1 MTPVA
6 SSTGLFYE
14 RAKSAMGALG
24 AKADRLQVDI
34 ATTRR
39 LQAPSDDSVAYQRLQ
54 RITRDT
60 ADAGAWDANLGLAG
74 SLLAQ
79 ADTTLDGMTTQVQR
93 ASELMLRANTGTMSL
108 ADRRTAGA
116 ELAQIVESLVE
127 LANAGDTR
135 GRPLFGGTDGRPAVA
150 VDAGAFTYSV
160 GTPAAIPVG
169 DGQQVQ
175 PTELAS
181 RLFDLGGGKDTLAVL
196 QALSVKLL
204 AGTALDTGEGDA
216 AVADLAAADEQLTAV
231 RASLG
236 ARGAR
241 VDLLQA
247 QSTAIATDREAER
260 SGLEDTDYTVA
271 LADLQKTMT
280 VLSATQASFSKLA
293 QLSLFDYLR

>member
-6 SSTGLFYE
+6 SSTSLFFE
-14 RAKSAMGALG
+14 RSKTAMGTLA
-24 AKADRLQVDI
+24 ARADRLQVDI
-34 ATTRR
+34 STTKR
-39 LQAPSDDSVAYQRLQ
+39 LHAPSDDSVAFQRLQ
-54 RITRDT
+54 RIARDT
-60 ADAGAWDANLGLAG
+60 ADAGAWDANLDLAG

-79 ADTTLDGMTTQVQR
+79 ADSTLESMTTQVQR
-93 ASELMLRANTGTMSL
+93 ASGLMLRANSGTTSA
-108 ADRRTAGA
+108 ADRKTAGA
-116 ELAQIVESLVE
+116 ELTQIIQSLVE
-127 LANAGDTR
+127 LANAQDTR
-135 GRPLFGGTDGRPAVA
+135 GRPLFGGTDGQPAVTA
-150 VDAGAFTYSV
+150 DAGAYTYSA

-196 QALSVKLL
+196 QALTAKLL
-204 AGTALDTGEGDA
+204 SGAPLDVGEGDA
-216 AVADLAAADEQLTAV
+216 AIADLSAADDQLTGV

-247 QSTAIATDREAER
+247 QSTQIATDRETER
-260 SGLEDTDYTVA
+260 SGLEDADYTVA

-280 VLSATQASFSKLA
+280 VLSATQASFSKLS